1 MNASPPLHTCSFR
14 GLQESPA
21 CPRSGHGQGGRVIRG
36 LCARGTDTNTP
47 SSLPSSDAPGGVL
60 SDSKIRR
67 GASVTEINII
77 GDTVSMERE
86 KLLFY
91 LKKKSLS
98 FRILKHLQL
107 IKSHLIFLL
116 SSILRAVIFI

>member
-1 MNASPPLHTCSFR
+1 M
-14 GLQESPA
+14 

-91 LKKKSLS
+91 LKKKIPLFQNSKTFTTHKVTPNFPLILYFKSCDFYLKSDPEVQIHTKLS
-98 FRILKHLQL
+98 
-107 IKSHLIFLL
+107 
-116 SSILRAVIFI
+116 